1 MRVLL
6 VEDDH
11 DDATFL
17 KACLRRQD
25 SKSVNLV
32 RVERMAEAIDR
43 LQDESFDIVLL
54 DLNLPDSNGQDSV
67 HRIQTTDPSVAIVVL
82 SGNSDEEFAIQVLN
96 RGVQDYL
103 VKWEGDGRTILR
115 SIRYAVVRKRA
126 EERLS
131 FLAQYDPLTE
141 IPNRRHFTDQLERA
155 TTRARRGGKK
165 IGVLFLD
172 LDRFKAVNDT
182 LGHQSGDALLG
193 MVVERLKTCVRTG
206 DLLARLGGDEFAF
219 MLEDVEGPLA
229 LEAAAK
235 NILSAFDKPFQVGP
249 RQVSTTA
256 SVGITVY
263 PSDSSDPMALL
274 NNADM
279 AMYQAKE
286 DGRNTFKFFEQ
297 RMHEEIMKYHQLETD
312 LGKALDRDEF
322 TLVYQPQIGLVDNKI
337 HALEA
342 LLRWNHPEKGLVLP
356 SEFISVAE
364 ESGHIVPIGFWVLE
378 RVCKQIKEWQRQDMP
393 LLRVAVNVAPA
404 NFEQPDFH
412 RQVEATLGRYGVEPG
427 LVELELTEGTLM
439 RDTDS
444 VQDALRNL
452 KMTGVRLSVDDFGTG
467 HSCLSYLRQ
476 FPIDVLKIDRSFVMD
491 LGRNEHGTAICGL
504 VLSIARSLNL
514 EVVAEGVENE
524 TQLAFLNR
532 HNCEYVQGQYF
543 SMPVAVDELPAL
555 YRERGTTDD
564 REKLSDTEV
573 AKALSGI

>member
-17 KACLRRQD
+17 KACLRRQG
-25 SKSVNLV
+25 SNSVNLV

-43 LQDESFDIVLL
+43 LQGESFDIVLL
-54 DLNLPDSNGQDSV
+54 DLNLPDSRGQDSV
-67 HRIQTTDPSVAIVVL
+67 HRIQSTDPSVPIVVL
-82 SGNSDEEFAIQVLN
+82 SGDANEEFAIQILN
-96 RGVQDYL
+96 RGVQDFL

-115 SIRYAVVRKRA
+115 SIRYAVERKRA

-141 IPNRRHFTDQLERA
+141 IPNRRHFADQLGRA
-155 TTRARRGGKK
+155 TTRARRGSKK

-263 PSDSSDPMALL
+263 PNDTTDPMALL

-279 AMYQAKE
+279 AMYKAKE

-297 RMHEEIMKYHQLETD
+297 RMHEEIMQYHQLETD
-312 LGKALDRDEF
+312 LGKALERDEF
-322 TLVYQPQIGLVDNKI
+322 ALVYQPQIGLVDNKI

-342 LLRWNHPEKGLVLP
+342 LLRWNHPEQGLVLP

-364 ESGHIVPIGFWVLE
+364 ESGHIVPIGLWVLE
-378 RVCKQIKEWQRQDMP
+378 RVCKQIKEWQRIGMP
-393 LLRVAVNVAPA
+393 MLRVAINIAPA

-439 RDTDS
+439 RNTDS
-444 VQDALRNL
+444 VQDALRKL
-452 KMTGVRLSVDDFGTG
+452 KLTGVRLSVDDFGTG

-532 HNCEYVQGQYF
+532 HNCEYAQGQLF
-543 SMPVAVDELPAL
+543 SMPVSPDELPAL
-555 YRERGTTDD
+555 YRKRGTTDD
-564 REKLSDTEV
+564 HERLSDTEV
-573 AKALSGI
+573 SKALSGI

>member
-6 VEDDH
+6 IEGDH

-17 KACLRRQD
+17 KVCLRRQD
-25 SKSVNLV
+25 AKSVDLV
-32 RVERMAEAIDR
+32 RVERMSEAIER
-43 LQDESFDIVLL
+43 MHAETFDIVLL
-54 DLNLPDSNGQDSV
+54 DPNLPDSMGQDSV
-67 HRIQTTDPSVAIVVL
+67 HRIQSTDPSIPIVVL
-82 SGNSDEEFAIQVLN
+82 SGDADEEFAIQILN

-103 VKWEGDGRTILR
+103 VKWEGDGSTLFR
-115 SIRYAVVRKRA
+115 SIRYAVERKRA

-141 IPNRRHFTDQLERA
+141 IPNRRHFTSQLERA
-155 TTRARRGGKK
+155 ATRARRGNKK

-182 LGHQSGDALLG
+182 LGHQSGDELLG
-193 MVVERLKTCVRTG
+193 MVVERLKTCVRAG
-206 DLLARLGGDEFAF
+206 DLLARLGGDEFAV

-235 NILSAFDKPFQVGP
+235 NILSAFEKPFQVGP
-249 RQVSTTA
+249 RQVSTSA
-256 SVGITVY
+256 SIGITVY
-263 PSDSSDPMALL
+263 PNDTNDPMALL

-297 RMHEEIMKYHQLETD
+297 RMHEEIMQYHRLETD
-312 LGKALDRDEF
+312 LGKAIERDEF
-322 TLVYQPQIGLVDNKI
+322 ALVYQPQIGLVDNKI

-342 LLRWNHPEKGLVLP
+342 LLRWNHPEQGLVLP
-356 SEFISVAE
+356 SSFISVAE
-364 ESGHIVPIGFWVLE
+364 ESGYIVPIGLWVLE
-378 RVCKQIKEWQRQDMP
+378 RVCKQLNEWQQKGMP
-393 LLRVAVNVAPA
+393 VLRVAINVAPE

-412 RQVEATLGRYGVEPG
+412 RQVEATLGRYGIDPV

-439 RDTDS
+439 RNTES
-444 VQDALRNL
+444 VQDSLRNL

-524 TQLAFLNR
+524 TQLTFLSK
-532 HNCEYVQGQYF
+532 HNCEFVQGQYF
-543 SMPVAVDELPAL
+543 SMPVAPGELPAL
-555 YRERGTTDD
+555 YKERGTMVDN
-564 REKLSDTEV
+564 EQLSNIEV
-573 AKALSGI
+573 AKALSGA

>member
-6 VEDDH
+6 IEDDN

-17 KACLRRQD
+17 QACLRRQGA
-25 SKSVNLV
+25 KSVDLV
-32 RVERMAEAIDR
+32 WVETMSDAVTELRDKPI
-43 LQDESFDIVLL
+43 DIVLL
-54 DLNLPDSNGQDSV
+54 DLNLPDSTGHDSV
-67 HRIQTTDPSVAIVVL
+67 HRVQSTDPSVPIIVL
-82 SGNSDEEFAIQVLN
+82 SGDGDEEFAIDILN

-115 SIRYAVVRKRA
+115 SIRYAVERKRT

-131 FLAQYDPLTE
+131 FLARYDPLTE

-155 TTRARRGGKK
+155 TTRAHRSNKK

-182 LGHQSGDALLG
+182 LGHQSGDELLS
-193 MVVERLKTCVRTG
+193 MVVERLKTCVRSG

-219 MLEDVEGPLA
+219 MLEDVDGPLS

-235 NILSAFDKPFQVGP
+235 NILTAFEKPFEVGP

-256 SVGITVY
+256 SIGITVF
-263 PSDSSDPMALL
+263 PNDTRDPMALL

-279 AMYQAKE
+279 AMYQAKN
-286 DGRNTFKFFEQ
+286 DGRNNFKFFEQ
-297 RMHEEIMKYHQLETD
+297 RMHAEIMEYHRIETD
-312 LGKALDRDEF
+312 LGNALDRDEF

-342 LLRWNHPEKGLVLP
+342 LLRWNHPERGLVLP
-356 SEFISVAE
+356 REFISIAE
-364 ESGHIVPIGFWVLE
+364 ESGHIVPIGMWVLE
-378 RVCKQIKEWQRQDMP
+378 RVCKQLKEWEQREMP
-393 LLRVAVNVAPA
+393 LLRVAVNIAPA
-404 NFEQPDFH
+404 NLAQPDFH
-412 RQVEATLGRYGVEPG
+412 RNVEATINRYGVDPH
-427 LVELELTEGTLM
+427 LIELELTEGTLM
-439 RDTDS
+439 SNTDRI
-444 VQDALRNL
+444 QETLRYL
-452 KMTGVRLSVDDFGTG
+452 KLIGVRVSVDDFGTG
-467 HSCLSYLRQ
+467 HSCLNYLRL

-524 TQLAFLNR
+524 TQLAFLNK

-543 SMPVAVDELPAL
+543 SMPVKPEDLPGL
-555 YRERGTTDD
+555 YQARGTIYDP
-564 REKLSDTEV
+564 EQLSDSQV
-573 AKALSGI
+573 AKALSG